1 MYFVDREQIEQ
12 RLSFMDRSLIPA
24 MRRLMEVEAQ
34 SAEALLRLAWE
45 RALHLAIESVT
56 DIGSLMI
63 DGFIMRDASSYED
76 IVQILQDEAVFDEE
90 TGSVLVELVKLRRP
104 LVQHYYE
111 LDEALL
117 DRWKTEAAD
126 ILLRF
131 MRSVEEYLQREL
143 P

>member
-1 MYFVDREQIEQ
+1 
-12 RLSFMDRSLIPA
+12 
-24 MRRLMEVEAQ
+24 
-34 SAEALLRLAWE
+34 
-45 RALHLAIESVT
+45 
-56 DIGSLMI
+56 MI

-117 DRWKTEAAD
+117 DRWKTEASGHFAAFPCV
-126 ILLRF
+126 LL
-131 MRSVEEYLQREL
+131 SISAA
-143 P
+143 